1 MRHHFI
7 LTRKAISTKTR
18 KNKYRQDAG
27 KLRSSYIVGMNVK
40 WYSGFGKQFGREL
53 SCDSIISLLGS
64 KTTGTYIYTE
74 TCTPMFRLRFF
85 IKAKKWKQVKCPVTN
100 G

>member
-1 MRHHFI
+1 MG
-7 LTRKAISTKTR
+7 
-18 KNKYRQDAG
+18 QEVE
-27 KLRSSYIVGMNVK
+27 KLEFPYIVGMNVK